1 MKTNAFALAFV
12 PEKKVRDL
20 PSRSFTTIALETALI
35 SLGIT
40 KHNIQI
46 VSKVTAFILER
57 IMRAI

>member
-12 PEKKVRDL
+12 SSKKVRDL
-20 PSRSFTTIALETALI
+20 PSRSFTTIPLEPALI